1 MDEEVKK
8 AIDEAQQQVLKM
20 LGQFNKALEQLAAVG
35 GLEYSNDI
43 KDWVSKKKLQELKKN
58 PRDAKH

>member
-8 AIDEAQQQVLKM
+8 AIEEIRQQNLQM
-20 LGQFNKALEQLAAVG
+20 LGQFNKVVEQLGATL

-58 PRDAKH
+58 PRDAKD

>member
-1 MDEEVKK
+1 MDEEIKK
-8 AIDEAQQQVLKM
+8 AIAEAQQQVLKM
-20 LGQFNKALEQLAAVG
+20 LGQFNKVLEQLGAAI

-58 PRDAKH
+58 PRDAKD

>member
-20 LGQFNKALEQLAAVG
+20 FGQFNKVVEQLAATL

-58 PRDAKH
+58 PRDAKD